1 MVAARD
7 TLIQNL
13 SGNVIPLCV
22 LSQYLPTQYF
32 RVRNGEIRN
41 EALDIVLDRIGDRVD
56 CYLAATNNCGR
67 GVGSEL

>member
-1 MVAARD
+1 M
-7 TLIQNL
+7 
-13 SGNVIPLCV
+13 